1 MIVPKL
7 RYTRRAVTDLIDVD
21 RELAAAVD
29 RLSFAP
35 PVTHVYNPLVYAWE
49 PHRLYLEAWGRGR
62 KEIAFLGMNPGPWGM
77 TQTGV
82 PFGEVELARD
92 WLRIEAD
99 VDRPAGEHPKR
110 PIEGFACTR
119 SEVSGRRLWGWF
131 KERFGTP
138 ERFFARCFVL
148 NYCPL
153 TFLEESGRN
162 RTPDKLPAAEREALR
177 AVCDRAL
184 RQSLE
189 VLRPRLLIG
198 VGRYAEQQAER
209 VAPELDEAGLD
220 VATGR
225 VLHPSPAS
233 PAANRGWAAQA
244 ERDLV
249 ALGIDDFGAPPE
261 G

>member
-1 MIVPKL
+1 
-7 RYTRRAVTDLIDVD
+7 VTDLIDVD

-29 RLSFAP
+29 RLRFAP
-35 PVTHVYNPLVYAWE
+35 PVTHVYNPLIYAWE
-49 PHRLYLEAWGRGR
+49 PHRRYLEAWGQGR

-82 PFGEVELARD
+82 PFGEVALARD
-92 WLRIEAD
+92 WLRVEGPVERP
-99 VDRPAGEHPKR
+99 VDEHPKR
-110 PIEGFACTR
+110 PVEGFACSR

-177 AVCDRAL
+177 AICDDAL
-184 RQSLE
+184 RRSLE

-209 VAPELDEAGLD
+209 VTAELD

-244 ERDLV
+244 ERDLA
-249 ALGIDDFGAPPE
+249 ALGIEDFGTTP
-261 G
+261 GR